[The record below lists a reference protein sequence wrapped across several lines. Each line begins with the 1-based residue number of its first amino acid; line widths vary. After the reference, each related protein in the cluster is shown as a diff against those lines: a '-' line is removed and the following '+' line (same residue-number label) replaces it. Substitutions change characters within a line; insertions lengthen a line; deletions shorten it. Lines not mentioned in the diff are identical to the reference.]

1 MLFDILKIKRIKIAQ
16 KEAAI
21 PMNATILLPSNGF
34 LKSKRQMLKTINPNA
49 KTTNILVN
57 TFIKYFFHLQ
67 KTGIFFITLTLSD
80 RF

>member
-1 MLFDILKIKRIKIAQ
+1 
-16 KEAAI
+16 
-21 PMNATILLPSNGF
+21 MNATILLPSKGF

-57 TFIKYFFHLQ
+57 TFIKYFFIYKKQEDL
-67 KTGIFFITLTLSD
+67 IITLTLDS